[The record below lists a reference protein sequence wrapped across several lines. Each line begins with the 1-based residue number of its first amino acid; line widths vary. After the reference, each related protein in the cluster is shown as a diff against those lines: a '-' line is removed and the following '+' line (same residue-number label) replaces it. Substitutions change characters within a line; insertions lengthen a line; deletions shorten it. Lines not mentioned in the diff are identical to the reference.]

1 MKRIIFNEYGGPEVL
16 IQENF
21 DLSKIRDGQILIES
35 FATSINPIDIKI
47 RRGELKFITGKKFP
61 KTLGADFCG
70 QVIQTKNKNYKK
82 GDIVFGMLDVM
93 KGGSYSDN
101 ILIEDRNCVLK
112 PDNLDVYE
120 SAVIPVVGLTSFL
133 ALISHGNLE
142 KNQNVFINGCTG
154 GVGSFAVQV
163 SKAIG
168 AEVTGTC
175 SKKNVDFAAQIG
187 VDHIIDYNETP
198 LDNLSKTFDFVFDTA
213 GNLNVSKLKKLG
225 NKNAKYATTGFNFG
239 LIIQSF
245 FVKSIKLINVKP
257 NKELLNALK
266 DFVEKNN
273 IKPIICKE
281 YSIDNIQKAHKDFES
296 GIMKGKSLIKTNN

>member
-1 MKRIIFNEYGGPEVL
+1 MKRTILNEYGGPEVL

-21 DLSKIRDGQILIES
+21 ELSDIKDGQILIEL

-47 RRGELKFITGKKFP
+47 RRGDLKFITRKKFP
-61 KTLGADFCG
+61 KILGADFCG
-70 QVIQTKNKNYKK
+70 QVIQTKDKNFKE

-120 SAVIPVVGLTSFL
+120 SAVIPVVGLTCFQ
-133 ALISHGNLE
+133 ALISHGNLQ
-142 KNQNVFINGCTG
+142 KNQQVFINGCTG
-154 GVGSFAVQV
+154 GVGSFAVQI

-175 SKKNVDFAAQIG
+175 SKKNVDFATQIG
-187 VDHIIDYNETP
+187 VDHIFDYNESP
-198 LDNLSKTFDFVFDTA
+198 LDNLSATFDIVFDTA

-257 NKELLNALK
+257 DKGLLNDLK
-266 DFVEKNN
+266 GFIEANN
-273 IKPIICKE
+273 IKPIISNE
-281 YSIDNIQKAHKDFES
+281 YSMDNISKAHMDFEN
-296 GIMKGKSLIKTNN
+296 GKNIGKSLIKIK